1 MKITESGISET
12 LEMDNTVCCQSDV
25 ILDNGYGGYTHK
37 LIISYFGEN
46 RKSHFRILFNPENM
60 SIKLH
65 NAFLQAGIDT
75 YNTNQR
81 NVSNE
86 TNNFE
91 LINCVYFDFD
101 NETDKEKYNGIKDYV
116 NSIKR
121 NDIPDIEII
130 YGIKINTGVYS
141 VNRGIYS
148 VKCQA
153 VATIRKNNNSENI

>member
-12 LEMDNTVCCQSDV
+12 LEMKNTVCCQSDV

-37 LIISYFGEN
+37 LIISYFGDN
-46 RKSHFRILFNPENM
+46 YQSHFSHFRILFNPENM

-65 NAFLQAGIDT
+65 NAFLQAGIDP
-75 YNTNQR
+75 YNIKHH
-81 NVSNE
+81 NVPNE

-91 LINCVYFDFD
+91 LIKCVYYDFD
-101 NETDKEKYNGIKDYV
+101 KETDKEKYNGIKDYV

-121 NDIPDIEII
+121 HDVPDIEII

-141 VNRGIYS
+141 VNRGTYS
-148 VKCQA
+148 VK
-153 VATIRKNNNSENI
+153 VSGGYYNPIK